1 MSESA
6 GASDQTFH
14 NTMRLDPGEIMVPRG
29 IEPRTLRLL
38 AVRSN
43 QLSYETS
50 WHCGKKQLRRCV
62 KQICKTVLKDID
74 LAVFGLPSSL
84 VHKGAD
90 LALII
95 LPGVGKNDRIAWN
108 HSRSK
113 GFSRSNEKYVPVK
126 DDCFAQWEL
135 AEKCRKLFTHTHT
148 HPTTTADRLLATCS
162 VRLARHVLRGGYRP
176 T

>member
-1 MSESA
+1 MVGLSYIVTKMQIFPLPDSR
-6 GASDQTFH
+6 G
-14 NTMRLDPGEIMVPRG
+14 MVPRG
-29 IEPRTLRLL
+29 LEPRTLRLL

-50 WHCGKKQLRRCV
+50 WHCGRKQLRRCV

-74 LAVFGLPSSL
+74 RAVFGLPSSL

-135 AEKCRKLFTHTHT
+135 AEKCRNLFTHTHT
-148 HPTTTADRLLATCS
+148 TTTTR
-162 VRLARHVLRGGYRP
+162 
-176 T
+176 